1 LNDCTKFHAASGCC
15 IFQNKTRNFCL
26 PSKQNTSAHSKH
38 SNHCDILF
46 VIIIH
51 FVLFIPLLL

>member
-1 LNDCTKFHAASGCC
+1 LT
-15 IFQNKTRNFCL
+15 
-26 PSKQNTSAHSKH
+26 SKQNTSAHSKH